1 MRSLCHFAML
11 MKLFTIA
18 GVCSC
23 GHSLMARRSRVA
35 APVRTAKLLLAVDES
50 VPAAR
55 QRNAV
60 TVWEAVKIPAPADG
74 PPSQDVC
81 VVDLTPDIR
90 RLVAKSGLRTHTDPQ
105 RRNMSPSSIDMAK

>member
-1 MRSLCHFAML
+1 ML